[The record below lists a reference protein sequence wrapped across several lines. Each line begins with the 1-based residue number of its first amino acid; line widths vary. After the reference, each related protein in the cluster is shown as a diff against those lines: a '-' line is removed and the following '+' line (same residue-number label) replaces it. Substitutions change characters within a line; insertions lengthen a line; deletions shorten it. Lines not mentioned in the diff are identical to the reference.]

1 MSTHTTA
8 SFATALQRQGQD
20 TTSRCSAGGI
30 TFHSA
35 SARRTLP
42 SPWGWLYVVQS
53 SIPNSSSSDGVTGV
67 LWQRAAGAEQM
78 RRVG

>member
-1 MSTHTTA
+1 MVTHTAA
-8 SFATALQRQGQD
+8 SFATELQRQGHA

-35 SARRTLP
+35 SAGRTLP

-53 SIPNSSSSDGVTGV
+53 SIPNSSSSDGA

-78 RRVG
+78 RRVA

>member
-1 MSTHTTA
+1 MVTHAAA
-8 SFATALQRQGQD
+8 SFVTELQRQGHA

-42 SPWGWLYVVQS
+42 SPRGRLYVAQS
-53 SIPNSSSSDGVTGV
+53 SISNSSSSDGVTEV

-78 RRVG
+78 RRVA